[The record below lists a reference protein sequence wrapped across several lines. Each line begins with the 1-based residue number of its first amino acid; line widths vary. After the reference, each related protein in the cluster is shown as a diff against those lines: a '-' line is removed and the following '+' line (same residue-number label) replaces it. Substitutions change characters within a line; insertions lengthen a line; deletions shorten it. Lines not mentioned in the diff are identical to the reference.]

1 MKFTIK
7 SNGTINN
14 VKVNK
19 TVINGKEIIHD
30 IEIDFTP
37 PYLYSDLE
45 FWLNDSETDNFLDY
59 AKMNLSTRN
68 KMQFSKG

>member
-7 SNGTINN
+7 SNGIINN
-14 VKVNK
+14 VEVNK
-19 TVINGKEIIHD
+19 TVINGKEVIRG

-37 PYLYSDLE
+37 PCLYSDLE

-59 AKMNLSTRN
+59 AKMNLSKRS